1 MDIARARAYSRG
13 VSDAPDI
20 FKYLDHR
27 AFLSDWFDARKAANP
42 RFSHRLF
49 ARLAG
54 QKSPSLLLAVMQG
67 KRNLTDATTRAVGGA
82 MKLDREEAAFF
93 ADLVRLDQA
102 DGTDARNRAWARIS
116 ASRRF
121 RQARALDG
129 EAFDYISHWYIVA
142 ARELAARDDFRD
154 DPRWLSKHLRPRI
167 TVAEAKH
174 ALDTL
179 KALGM
184 LMSADGRWVPAEAT
198 VVTPHEVAGLAAR
211 NYHRGMLGLA
221 RESIERFPPDQRHL
235 GALTVGIPD
244 SLLPRL
250 KEELAAFQER
260 VLDLCDSADDPPDRV
275 CQVHLALFPLTG
287 PRTED
292 DA

>member
-1 MDIARARAYSRG
+1 MNG
-13 VSDAPDI
+13 APDI
-20 FKYLDHR
+20 FTFLDHR
-27 AFLSDWFDARKAANP
+27 AFLSEWFEARKAINP

-54 QKSPSLLLAVMQG
+54 QKSPSLLLAVIRGQ
-67 KRNLTDATTRAVGGA
+67 RNLTGATTRAFARA
-82 MKLDREEAAFF
+82 MKLDSEEAAFF
-93 ADLVRLDQA
+93 ADLVRFDQA
-102 DGTDARNRAWARIS
+102 DGTDERNRAWGRIS

-121 RQARALDG
+121 RQARALGG
-129 EAFDYISHWYIVA
+129 EAFEYISRWYIVA
-142 ARELAARDDFRD
+142 TRELAARDDFQD
-154 DPRWLSKHLRPRI
+154 DPQWLSKRLRPTI
-167 TVAEAKH
+167 TLAEAKH
-174 ALDTL
+174 ALETL

-184 LMSADGRWVPAEAT
+184 LEEQDGRLQPAEST

-235 GALTVGIPD
+235 GALTVSIPD

-250 KEELAAFQER
+250 KEELASFQER
-260 VLDLCDSADDPPDRV
+260 ILDLCDSADDPPDRV
-275 CQVHLALFPLTG
+275 CQIHLALFPLTG
-287 PRTED
+287 SRTED

>member
-1 MDIARARAYSRG
+1 LEISRTQYS
-13 VSDAPDI
+13 VTDAPDI
-20 FKYLDHR
+20 FAYLDHR

-49 ARLAG
+49 ARLAQ
-54 QKSPSLLLAVMQG
+54 QKSPSLMLAVVRG
-67 KRNLTDATTRAVGGA
+67 KRNLTDTTTRAFAKA
-82 MKLDREEAAFF
+82 MKLDSEESSFF
-93 ADLVRLDQA
+93 ADLVRFDQA
-102 DGTDARNRAWARIS
+102 TDSDERNRVWRRIS

-142 ARELAARDDFRD
+142 ARELAARGDFRD
-154 DPRWLSKHLRPRI
+154 DPVWLSRQLRPTI
-167 TVAEAKH
+167 TLSEAKR
-174 ALDTL
+174 ALSTL

-184 LMSADGRWVPAEAT
+184 LQDGKDGLQPADST

-211 NYHRGMLGLA
+211 NYHRGMLDLA
-221 RESIERFPPDQRHL
+221 RESIERFPPEQRHL
-235 GALTVGIPD
+235 GALTVCVPD
-244 SLLPRL
+244 ALLPRL

-260 VLDLCDSADDPPDRV
+260 MLDLCDSADDAPDRV
-275 CQVHLALFPLTG
+275 YQVQLAIFPLTAAH
-287 PRTED
+287 TED